1 MKKITH
7 IITGLGNGGAEVM
20 LYKLLKYSNRDLY
33 NMKVISL
40 MDKGIIGEKIEELG
54 IPVYT
59 LNEKRGKIGIK
70 SILKI
75 MKICKE
81 TDIIETWM
89 YHADFIGFIVAKLL
103 RKKIIWGLH
112 HSNLEKDKNKRLTL
126 MLAKINSKFSSRVD
140 AIISCSEKGKIEHI
154 KFGYNGKKMKVI
166 PNGFE
171 LDNFFYINNAKKE
184 LEKEFPSIKDKL
196 IFSLVARYDILKD
209 HKNCLEAMS
218 ILKEKKMDFV
228 LVLCGT
234 SINDKNKD
242 LMKLVCDNN
251 LFNEVLLL
259 DRRSDI
265 PLIMSATD
273 VYISSSSGEGF
284 PNVIG
289 EAMACETPCVVTDVG
304 DSSYIVG
311 NTGRVVER
319 QNPKKLAEA
328 IEEFIKT
335 KDFIKNRKPCRNRI
349 EKYFEITKIVEE
361 YQKLYEI

>member
-218 ILKEKKMDFV
+218 ILKEKK
-228 LVLCGT
+228 
-234 SINDKNKD
+234 I
-242 LMKLVCDNN
+242 VCDNN

-335 KDFIKNRKPCRNRI
+335 KDFIKNRKPCKNRI